1 MRRNAKSE
9 NYLHIT
15 DKSERGRRALV
26 VASQTVGV
34 LAECRPS
41 RRPFPFVSGQSF
53 LFPMPVA
60 FELIVIPSPLSVR
73 VFRLELI
80 TTSSTRLQH
89 FFNLPKECRQIVAFG
104 AVQKNAN
111 LADLEK
117 CCKMRLCS
125 LS

>member
-1 MRRNAKSE
+1 MRRNEKSE
-9 NYLHIT
+9 HYLHIT

-80 TTSSTRLQH
+80 TTSSTRRANQ
-89 FFNLPKECRQIVAFG
+89 EE
-104 AVQKNAN
+104 KNMIN
-111 LADLEK
+111 K
-117 CCKMRLCS
+117 TI
-125 LS
+125 